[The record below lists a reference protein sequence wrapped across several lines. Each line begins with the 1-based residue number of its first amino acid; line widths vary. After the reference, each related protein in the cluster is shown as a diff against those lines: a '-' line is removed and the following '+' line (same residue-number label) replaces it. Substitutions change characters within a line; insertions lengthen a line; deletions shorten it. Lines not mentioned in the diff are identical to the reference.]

1 MYYDVDWIQV
11 EIHRSVSFLVQFD
24 GEGNRHGDFVFLG
37 DISQDVRESNVSN
50 TERTHIIT

>member
-24 GEGNRHGDFVFLG
+24 GEGNRHGDFVFLR